1 MRLSVSQVKSSVL
14 ACKICVCLILLSGC
28 SASVPKKS
36 TPEVIVTTKVVAM
49 PQKQAMPYHQCLI
62 PEDSP
67 EFLEE
72 YPAYTEVLY
81 DVIEQ
86 CNERN
91 QLRTDYNMKL

>member
-1 MRLSVSQVKSSVL
+1 
-14 ACKICVCLILLSGC
+14 
-28 SASVPKKS
+28 
-36 TPEVIVTTKVVAM
+36 M
-49 PQKQAMPYHQCLI
+49 PQKQAMPYYQCLI

-67 EFLEE
+67 EYLEE
-72 YPAYTEVLY
+72 YPAFTEVLN